1 MLCNSA
7 VSGEAVAFLE
17 EHEGK
22 TAKDLKSDVAAQSDI
37 SRFRQKLWS
46 EDWSHE
52 IPDDEVFTAEEVKM
66 QLVLSEFWP
75 PESEQHARMIAVS
88 EINDPKAL
96 EKMLQCPRNPNFRDE
111 TGWSPL
117 HYAAANGHV
126 EAMRLLLEAGAE
138 KDARDTRPSGWTPLL
153 ESGSDAGLA
162 TLDLGG
168 SPLHLAAQV
177 LVTLTFFRSLIAAAA
192 DRNFQPPPMLESHR
206 CRSQLGM
213 AEWKWLAC

>member
-1 MLCNSA
+1 MCSVYSA

-22 TAKDLKSDVAAQSDI
+22 TAKDLKSDVAAHSDI

-75 PESEQHARMIAVS
+75 PESEQDARMIAAS
-88 EINDPKAL
+88 KINDPKAL
-96 EKMLQCPRNPNFRDE
+96 EKMLQRPRNPNFRDE
-111 TGWSPL
+111 RGWSPL

-138 KDARDTRPSGWTPLL
+138 KDARDTSPQGWTPLL
-153 ESGSDAGLA
+153 ESGSDADLA

-177 LVTLTFFRSLIAAAA
+177 LVTLKSFGR
-192 DRNFQPPPMLESHR
+192 
-206 CRSQLGM
+206 
-213 AEWKWLAC
+213 